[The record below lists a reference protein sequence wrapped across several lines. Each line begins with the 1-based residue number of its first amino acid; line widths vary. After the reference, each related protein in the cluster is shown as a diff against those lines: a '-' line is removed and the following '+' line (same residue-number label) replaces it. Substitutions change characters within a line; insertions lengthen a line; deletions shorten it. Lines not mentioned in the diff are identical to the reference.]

1 MSTPGAFAVSPSGAA
16 TYTIPIQVPPGTAG
30 MQPSLALSYNSQA
43 GNGLAG
49 MGWSLSGFS
58 AIHRCPATIVQGDGF
73 MGGINYDT
81 NDRFCLDGERLI
93 VVNGFADGASGA
105 EYRTEHESF
114 SRVKSFGACGGGPC
128 NWTVEA
134 KSGQIIE
141 FGNTEDSRVQAA
153 TQPRGIAR
161 SEIRMWA
168 LNKVSDRAGNYL
180 SVTYYEDQ
188 FNGIHVPVWIAYS
201 GNTNTGQ
208 VPYAAV
214 QPVWQARP
222 DIDTAYEAG
231 SQIQTVH
238 RLSHINTFTSPGAAT
253 FVKMYYLTYEAAL
266 SPSTNRSRLQSVKE
280 CADAARTNCL
290 EPTTFTWQNG
300 GTGGPQLAA
309 GTTGFGSSKGFDDLD
324 TRGYV
329 DVNGDGKVDFCRF
342 EGAPGA
348 YYVYCTINLGS
359 GGVQQII
366 TTSGFTSRGYF
377 DDPGSAAYT
386 DVNGDGK
393 ADFCRFEGGPGAYQI
408 YCTTNLGSGGPQQ
421 VIATTGFGS
430 KGYNY
435 PGTRGY
441 VDVNGDGRTDFC
453 RFEGSPGAY
462 YIYCT
467 VNLGGGGPQQIIST
481 SNLTSKGYD
490 DTGTRALVDANGD
503 GKADFCRF
511 EGSPG
516 TYQIACTVNLGSGGP
531 QQTLSTTGFG
541 TSKGYDYPGARRYA
555 DVNGDGRADF
565 CRFEGSPGAYY
576 IYCTVNL
583 GSNGTQTV
591 VSTTNLTSKGY
602 DDPGTRTFVDANG
615 DGKVDFCRF
624 EGGPGAY
631 QIFCTTNLGAGGP
644 QQVLVTTG
652 FGSKGYD
659 FISTQGYVDA
669 NGDGKPEF
677 CRFEGNLGSYQIWCS
692 AADGSHTV
700 PDLMLTATNGLG
712 AQTTITHKPLTD
724 ASVYHKGTT
733 AVYPYLDIQAP
744 IYVVSNTNASNGVGG
759 TRDLGYV
766 YWWAKAHL
774 QGGGMM
780 GFVAME
786 IYDNQTQT
794 VSTSWSRQDW
804 PYQGF
809 VYASQSQTFGGVLLS
824 RTDSNLAAQ
833 NTYPGVYFS
842 YPSSTAEQVYV
853 ANNGVTGATLVNTV
867 TTTNEFSE
875 SPQYGNPKKITVTDT
890 AGYTKTSVNNYDNDA
905 VNWKLGRLTCAAVT
919 NTMPS
924 GATQT
929 RTSGFS
935 YNATGFLE
943 TETVEPG
950 TTCLGALGAASTD
963 ANLRVTTT
971 YSYDSYGN
979 KQSATASGGI
989 SATNS
994 YVAPRTTYSYFEAQ
1008 GNNPAG
1014 HFPTRV
1020 VNALGQTETHEFD
1033 TRFGAMTKLT
1043 GPNGVATSWA
1053 YDAFGRKA
1061 SETRADG
1068 TSSTWSYAYYSSTWI
1083 IPVYR
1088 IITATTGAPSTDTY
1102 FDKLNRS
1109 VRSYVTHFDGVRSA
1123 GSGVDYDSLGRVA
1136 IRYRN
1141 FLSDANSFP
1150 ATTPTYDILGRVTAE
1165 TGPDGSTASFSYD
1178 GLTTTATRS
1187 TGRGAPATIASTTT
1201 VNTQGQKLSVTDAA
1215 GTVTSYT
1222 YNPFGNLLTTNAG
1235 GVVTS
1240 MAYNLRGFKTSMN
1253 DPDMG
1258 IWSYQYSAMGE
1269 LKQQTDAK
1277 LQVTTMTYDILGR
1290 LTNRSER
1297 SLISNWYYDA
1307 YKGGGVCVGGK
1318 GKLCQVESN
1327 NGYNRS
1333 YTYDALGRGI
1343 EVAYTIDDLLNP
1355 YRITTT
1361 YGIAGDAVCPNSQ
1374 GKVCTVTYPAATVS
1388 GVTSRFAVRNE
1399 YNAVG
1404 YLAKIWRKD
1413 VILTK
1418 PYWTGTSM
1426 NADGN
1431 YTGDSMGTSAA
1442 DLTTTRDFDPLTGR
1456 LKAIKSGLASATAAQ
1471 FNRYVY
1477 DHLGNVTERHDDN
1490 MNVHET
1496 FTLDAL
1502 SRLTQMSMTGTTAQ
1516 TKTYQYNAI
1525 GNLTYKSDLGT
1536 LTYPAIGSPRPHGVT
1551 SIAGNATGVLDGVT
1565 NGT

>member
-1 MSTPGAFAVSPSGAA
+1 
-16 TYTIPIQVPPGTAG
+16 
-30 MQPSLALSYNSQA
+30 
-43 GNGLAG
+43 
-49 MGWSLSGFS
+49 
-58 AIHRCPATIVQGDGF
+58 
-73 MGGINYDT
+73 MGGINYDA

-93 VVNGFADGASGA
+93 VVNGFANGASGA
-105 EYRTEHESF
+105 KYRTEHESF
-114 SRVKSFGACGGGPC
+114 SCVKSFGACAGGPC

-153 TQPRGIAR
+153 TQPRGIVR

-253 FVKMYYLTYEAAL
+253 FVKMYYLTYEAAV

-280 CADAARTNCL
+280 CADAAGTNCL
-290 EPTTFTWQNG
+290 NPTNVFWQD
-300 GTGGPQLAA
+300 
-309 GTTGFGSSKGFDDLD
+309 GSSITSYMGQGLGRTHAYWNSVIESETYKGKSFTGDF
-324 TRGYV
+324 
-329 DVNGDGKVDFCRF
+329 NGDGK
-342 EGAPGA
+342 
-348 YYVYCTINLGS
+348 T
-359 GGVQQII
+359 
-366 TTSGFTSRGYF
+366 
-377 DDPGSAAYT
+377 
-386 DVNGDGK
+386 
-393 ADFCRFEGGPGAYQI
+393 
-408 YCTTNLGSGGPQQ
+408 
-421 VIATTGFGS
+421 
-430 KGYNY
+430 
-435 PGTRGY
+435 
-441 VDVNGDGRTDFC
+441 
-453 RFEGSPGAY
+453 
-462 YIYCT
+462 
-467 VNLGGGGPQQIIST
+467 
-481 SNLTSKGYD
+481 
-490 DTGTRALVDANGD
+490 
-503 GKADFCRF
+503 
-511 EGSPG
+511 
-516 TYQIACTVNLGSGGP
+516 
-531 QQTLSTTGFG
+531 
-541 TSKGYDYPGARRYA
+541 
-555 DVNGDGRADF
+555 
-565 CRFEGSPGAYY
+565 
-576 IYCTVNL
+576 
-583 GSNGTQTV
+583 
-591 VSTTNLTSKGY
+591 
-602 DDPGTRTFVDANG
+602 
-615 DGKVDFCRF
+615 
-624 EGGPGAY
+624 
-631 QIFCTTNLGAGGP
+631 
-644 QQVLVTTG
+644 
-652 FGSKGYD
+652 
-659 FISTQGYVDA
+659 
-669 NGDGKPEF
+669 
-677 CRFEGNLGSYQIWCS
+677 
-692 AADGSHTV
+692 
-700 PDLMLTATNGLG
+700 DLMMIYRDPASAEVSIYHWNANQPIGDTVTGITNGLG
-712 AQTTITHKPLTD
+712 AQTTITHKPLTNT
-724 ASVYHKGTT
+724 SVYSKGVS
-733 AVYPYLDIQAP
+733 AAPLYLDVQAP
-744 IYVVSNTNASNGVGG
+744 IYVVSNTSSSNGVGG
-759 TRDLGYV
+759 TRDLRYF
-766 YWWAKAHL
+766 YYSAIARRE
-774 QGGGMM
+774 GGGMM
-780 GFVAME
+780 GFGAMQV
-786 IYDNQTQT
+786 YDDLASTIQ
-794 VSTSWSRQDW
+794 TSWSRTDW

-979 KQSATASGGI
+979 KQSATVSGGI

-994 YVAPRTTYSYFEAQ
+994 YVAPRTTYCYFEAQ

-1141 FLSDANSFP
+1141 FLSDATSYP
-1150 ATTPTYDILGRVTAE
+1150 ATTPTYDILRRVTAE
-1165 TGPDGSTASFSYD
+1165 TGPDGSTASFSYN

-1201 VNTQGQKLSVTDAA
+1201 VNTQGQKLCVTDAA

-1222 YNPFGNLLTTNAG
+1222 YDPFGNLLTTNAG
-1235 GVVTS
+1235 GVITS

-1258 IWSYQYSAMGE
+1258 VWSYQYSAMGE

-1277 LQVTTMTYDILGR
+1277 LQVTTITYDILGR
-1290 LTNRSER
+1290 LTNRSEP
-1297 SLISNWYYDA
+1297 SLNSNWYYDA

-1327 NGYNRS
+1327 NGYNRA

-1343 EVAYTIDDLLNP
+1343 EVAYTIDDLLNLF
-1355 YRITTT
+1355 
-1361 YGIAGDAVCPNSQ
+1361 GIDSP
-1374 GKVCTVTYPAATVS
+1374 PLAA
-1388 GVTSRFAVRNE
+1388 
-1399 YNAVG
+1399 
-1404 YLAKIWRKD
+1404 
-1413 VILTK
+1413 
-1418 PYWTGTSM
+1418 
-1426 NADGN
+1426 
-1431 YTGDSMGTSAA
+1431 
-1442 DLTTTRDFDPLTGR
+1442 
-1456 LKAIKSGLASATAAQ
+1456 
-1471 FNRYVY
+1471 
-1477 DHLGNVTERHDDN
+1477 
-1490 MNVHET
+1490 
-1496 FTLDAL
+1496 
-1502 SRLTQMSMTGTTAQ
+1502 
-1516 TKTYQYNAI
+1516 
-1525 GNLTYKSDLGT
+1525 
-1536 LTYPAIGSPRPHGVT
+1536 
-1551 SIAGNATGVLDGVT
+1551 
-1565 NGT
+1565 